1 MPADAT
7 TFEQLT
13 IVDLIRFG
21 GTRFGAAGLTFGHSY
36 DNALDE
42 ATQLVLHALHMPH
55 DLSPVYGQ
63 SRVTSQEKAQ
73 VLALFDRRINERIPA
88 AYLTGEAWFAG
99 LSFKS
104 DPRALVPR
112 SPIAELIESGFE
124 PWLGGREV
132 HRVLDLCTGSG
143 CIAIA
148 TAHYHPD
155 WQVDGIDINDDA
167 LALAAENKARLHA
180 DNVILRKS
188 DLFNDLQGEVYDLIV
203 TNPPYVANDET
214 DALPKEYSHEPELG
228 LRAGD
233 DGLDLAL
240 KILRDAPAH
249 LSDDGLL
256 ICEVGEAERALV
268 ALLPELPMVWVEF
281 KVGQMGIFVVE
292 RADLVE
298 HHARIKALADAR
310 S

>member
-1 MPADAT
+1 MPADSTA
-7 TFEQLT
+7 FEQLT
-13 IVDLIRFG
+13 VIDLIRFG